1 MSLSDA
7 EAMKKLSVPIPVV
20 EKPGKGGKIER
31 YVPVGKVIERLNEVW
46 GLDWELKIDDYIFR
60 DGEVGA
66 LVSITYP
73 TENGR
78 RTKKAFGGKTKNSAI
93 GFGNKAK
100 ASVYLAITK
109 AESLIG
115 VVGNYEDEEETLAT
129 MEQIEELVD
138 LLKLAKAKTIPSIEE
153 LKKYT
158 MADIKA
164 FIAAT
169 KERINK
175 N

>member
-1 MSLSDA
+1 MTD
-7 EAMKKLSVPIPVV
+7 EEVMKKLSVPIPVV

-78 RTKKAFGGKTKNSAI
+78 RTKQAFGGKTYNSAI
-93 GFGNKAK
+93 GFGNLAK
-100 ASVYLAITK
+100 ASVSLAITK
-109 AESLIG
+109 AASLIG
-115 VVGNYEDEEETLAT
+115 IVGNYDDEEETMASP
-129 MEQIEELVD
+129 EQIGELIS
-138 LLKLAKAKTIPSIEE
+138 LLKQANAKMIPSIED

-164 FIAAT
+164 FINAT
-169 KERINK
+169 KERIK
-175 N
+175 K